1 MRIKDVIKELESI
14 GYNVSFYK
22 RKDGGIR
29 ITRINGETFRGSSG
43 NQKARTIVGTTLS
56 EAQVRA
62 LGKLKTP
69 KGKGSYNKRR
79 KAPLDEETKKRI
91 QKLQRQY
98 RKSGKAEGKPTIRN
112 YRYVLKTKGKKE
124 ADRLLRQSERR
135 ILGLAYTENVDY
147 LLIRIKQI
155 LDKFPSNSLKSAYN
169 RIKDLRENFLEKW
182 IQEIYALGTQS
193 EIGLDISA
201 GYMTSEELGD
211 KILAIIG

>member
-1 MRIKDVIKELESI
+1 MRIKEVIKELESI

-29 ITRINGETFRGSSG
+29 ITRINGETFKGSSG
-43 NQKARTIVGTTLS
+43 NQKARSIVGTTLS

-91 QKLQRQY
+91 QKLQRVY
-98 RKSGKAEGKPTIRN
+98 RKTGKAEGKPTIRN
-112 YRYVLKTKGKKE
+112 YRYIVKTKGKKE
-124 ADRLLRQSERR
+124 ADRLLKQAERR
-135 ILGLAYTENVDY
+135 ILGLAYTENVDA
-147 LLIRIKQI
+147 LLARISADLSKKKSSVMKQ
-155 LDKFPSNSLKSAYN
+155 AYN
-169 RIKDLRENFLEKW
+169 RILELKYQFKDKW
-182 IQEIYALGTQS
+182 IPEIYELVYMWEQGQMDGD
-193 EIGLDISA
+193 EA
-201 GYMTSEELGD
+201 GE